1 MSVDDQIAILGSGN
15 HGMGPVFFPP
25 FSLFTVPKE
34 EIFIELST
42 NTDTQSWFHSQEVNV
57 MVDSPELV
65 GSWLRSINA
74 NQNTFLYGRVSD
86 KDGIWRSEDGE
97 VIQASGVA
105 ASSFIKRM
113 QGMWKVM
120 GKVRGTGGGF

>member
-1 MSVDDQIAILGSGN
+1 
-15 HGMGPVFFPP
+15 
-25 FSLFTVPKE
+25 
-34 EIFIELST
+34 
-42 NTDTQSWFHSQEVNV
+42 

-65 GSWLRSINA
+65 CSWLRGINA

-86 KDGIWRSEDGE
+86 KDGVWRSEDGE

-113 QGMWKVM
+113 QGLLKVM
-120 GKVRGTGGGF
+120 GRVRGGGVF

>member
-1 MSVDDQIAILGSGN
+1 
-15 HGMGPVFFPP
+15 
-25 FSLFTVPKE
+25 
-34 EIFIELST
+34 
-42 NTDTQSWFHSQEVNV
+42 

-65 GSWLRSINA
+65 GSWLRGINA

-120 GKVRGTGGGF
+120 GRVRGTGGGF